1 VQHRRR
7 KEKKGSIYYDGSRE
21 DCQVMS
27 DEELFAMYDNDLKQL
42 RQKRYDALEE
52 IYDIDRQIIDI
63 QGRCLDVMEMRRRE
77 RREQT
82 EKRLTA

>member
-1 VQHRRR
+1 
-7 KEKKGSIYYDGSRE
+7 
-21 DCQVMS
+21 MS